1 MVYIVGIYWVY
12 ISFKGL
18 QQGGFKQL
26 GYPKNPQKIDLHLS
40 WGGTYRKGLP
50 VAELGVYTL
59 PADGRPAKPTLPD
72 GNGEKTP
79 QKTRGY
85 KLGSAE

>member
-1 MVYIVGIYWVY
+1 M
-12 ISFKGL
+12 
-18 QQGGFKQL
+18 GGFKQL

-50 VAELGVYTL
+50 VAELGVYAL
-59 PADGRPAKPTLPD
+59 AADGRRPSRRFRM
-72 GNGEKTP
+72 GMEKLP

-85 KLGSAE
+85 KLGSAERTWIC